1 MWWNDHNMGSNDWGT
16 MTFAMVAFWSLLV
29 VAVFVIR
36 KYWATRPPG
45 EESAARTPLQTLD
58 DRFARGEIDADE
70 YQSRRE
76 LLRAGH

>member
-1 MWWNDHNMGSNDWGT
+1 MWWNDHNMGSTDWAS

-36 KYWATRPPG
+36 KNWPTRPPG
-45 EESAARTPLQTLD
+45 AESAGQTALQTLD

>member
-1 MWWNDHNMGSNDWGT
+1 MWWNDHNMGSNDWAS

-36 KYWATRPPG
+36 RNWATHAPG
-45 EESAARTPLQTLD
+45 EQSAGHTPLQTLD
-58 DRFARGEIDADE
+58 ERFARGEIDADE